1 MKISRYIFF
10 ATIIIT
16 FLTACHS
23 RKNGTPQEHETQNS
37 NQQEVKNTQ
46 DENSLQINFTMNDI
60 EGKTISVKDEFT
72 KHTITVIDFW
82 ASWCGPCRQE
92 MPNLVKTY
100 KKYKDKGLGIIGV
113 SLDEDGEQWKN
124 AIKEMNMSWL
134 QLSDLQGWD
143 NSAAQMYG
151 IQSIPFTIIVDNNG
165 SVINAGLRGIDLENF
180 IHNYL
185 NDPLIPQHILLEI
198 NLKY

>member
-10 ATIIIT
+10 AAITIM

-23 RKNGTPQEHETQNS
+23 RKNGTPQEHGAQNN
-37 NQQEVKNTQ
+37 NQQEVSNTKN
-46 DENSLQINFTMNDI
+46 ENSLQISFTMNDAD
-60 EGKTISVKDEFT
+60 GKTISVKDEFT

-92 MPNLVKTY
+92 IPNLVKTY
-100 KKYKDKGLGIIGV
+100 NKYKDKGLGIIGV
-113 SLDEDGEQWKN
+113 SLDEEEQQWKN

-134 QLSDLQGWD
+134 QLSDLQGWN

-151 IQSIPFTIIVDNNG
+151 IQSIPFTIIVDKNG
-165 SVINAGLRGIDLENF
+165 YVINAGLRGSDLENF
-180 IHNYL
+180 IQSYL
-185 NDPLIPQHILLEI
+185 NGA
-198 NLKY
+198 K

>member
-46 DENSLQINFTMNDI
+46 DENSLQISFTMNDI

-92 MPNLVKTY
+92 IPDLVKTY

-113 SLDEDGEQWKN
+113 SLDEDEEQWKN

-180 IHNYL
+180 IHNYISVPLKWDEL
-185 NDPLIPQHILLEI
+185 N
-198 NLKY
+198 N

>member
-92 MPNLVKTY
+92 IPDLVKTY

-113 SLDEDGEQWKN
+113 SLDEDEEQWKN

-185 NDPLIPQHILLEI
+185 NDQKI
-198 NLKY
+198 NRHFDTLMIR

>member
-23 RKNGTPQEHETQNS
+23 RKNGTPQKHETQNS

-46 DENSLQINFTMNDI
+46 DENSLQISFTMNDI

-92 MPNLVKTY
+92 IPDLVKTY

-113 SLDEDGEQWKN
+113 SLDEDEEQWKN

-185 NDPLIPQHILLEI
+185 NDQKI
-198 NLKY
+198 NRHFDTLMIR

>member
-60 EGKTISVKDEFT
+60 ESKTISVKDEFT

-185 NDPLIPQHILLEI
+185 NDQK
-198 NLKY
+198 NK

>member
-46 DENSLQINFTMNDI
+46 DENSLQISFTMNDI

-92 MPNLVKTY
+92 IPDLVKTY

-113 SLDEDGEQWKN
+113 SLDEDEEQWKN

-165 SVINAGLRGIDLENF
+165 SVINASLRGIDLENF

-185 NDPLIPQHILLEI
+185 NDQKI
-198 NLKY
+198 NRHFDTLMIR

>member
-185 NDPLIPQHILLEI
+185 NDQKI
-198 NLKY
+198 NRHFDTLMIR

>member
-113 SLDEDGEQWKN
+113 SLDEDREQWKN

-185 NDPLIPQHILLEI
+185 NDQKI
-198 NLKY
+198 NRHFDTLMIR

>member
-37 NQQEVKNTQ
+37 NQQKVKNTQ
-46 DENSLQINFTMNDI
+46 DENSLQISFTMNDI
-60 EGKTISVKDEFT
+60 EGKMISVKDEFT

-185 NDPLIPQHILLEI
+185 NDQK
-198 NLKY
+198 NK